1 MHTRTVSDRID
12 AELHTIVEELHLTI
26 PAEKLDSLIIND
38 DYNVHLEDRYAFED
52 VCGFESFFNHYRHVM
67 CATLFFD
74 SCQF

>member
-38 DYNVHLEDRYAFED
+38 DYKVHLEDRYEFED
-52 VCGFESFFNHYRHVM
+52 VCGFYIS
-67 CATLFFD
+67 L
-74 SCQF
+74 